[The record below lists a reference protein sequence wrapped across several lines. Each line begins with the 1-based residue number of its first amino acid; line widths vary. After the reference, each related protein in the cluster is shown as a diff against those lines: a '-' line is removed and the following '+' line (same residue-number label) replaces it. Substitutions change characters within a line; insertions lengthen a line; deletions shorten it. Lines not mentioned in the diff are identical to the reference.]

1 MYQPGRRSWT
11 EAGHFQI
18 DVSFSDVL
26 GDLDGGLMG
35 ILSAQKGKWTLLAD
49 IIYLSIHQETSST
62 ANFVGIP
69 TQIDIDVKMKGYIS
83 TFGVAYRAVDE
94 DLASLDLL
102 AGARYFKLDLDL
114 DAEIA
119 GSMTKYSDSEDVLD
133 GIIGAQVLF
142 DLSDRWYF
150 SLYAD
155 VGVGDSKL
163 TWQVWP
169 GVGYRLDKVELV
181 AGYRHLAWET
191 DAGDTIEDINFSGPM
206 LGVKFRF

>member
-1 MYQPGRRSWT
+1 MTGSLGEQHIFGP
-11 EAGHFQI
+11 AGVKGTSVAGDEI

-102 AGARYFKLDLDL
+102 AGARYF
-114 DAEIA
+114 
-119 GSMTKYSDSEDVLD
+119 
-133 GIIGAQVLF
+133 
-142 DLSDRWYF
+142 
-150 SLYAD
+150 
-155 VGVGDSKL
+155 
-163 TWQVWP
+163 
-169 GVGYRLDKVELV
+169 
-181 AGYRHLAWET
+181 
-191 DAGDTIEDINFSGPM
+191 
-206 LGVKFRF
+206 